1 MDWEELLNPL
11 SPYYQHAMCEQQRLV
26 NLQDG
31 LITASKRLM
40 SSVYPQI
47 FHLESAGYTELDTT
61 IIAECVKLSCK
72 LNEII
77 AKYYVEE

>member
-11 SPYYQHAMCEQQRLV
+11 SPYYQEVMREHQQIV

-31 LITASKRLM
+31 LIAASKRM
-40 SSVYPQI
+40 VSAVYPEI
-47 FHLESAGYTELDTT
+47 YHLESAGYTELNKT

-77 AKYYVEE
+77 GRYQIE

>member
-1 MDWEELLNPL
+1 MNWDELLNPL
-11 SPYYQHAMCEQQRLV
+11 SPNFQDAMQEQQRIV

-31 LITASKRLM
+31 LITATKRL
-40 SSVYPQI
+40 VAAIYPQI
-47 FHLESAGYTELDTT
+47 YHLESAGYTKLDTT
-61 IIAECVKLSCK
+61 IIEECVTLSCK

>member
-1 MDWEELLNPL
+1 MDWDELLNPL
-11 SPYYQHAMCEQQRLV
+11 SPYYKDAMCEHQRLV

-31 LITASKRLM
+31 LITATKRLI
-40 SSVYPQI
+40 SSIYPQI
-47 FHLESAGYTELDTT
+47 YHLESTGYTELDTT

-77 AKYYVEE
+77 AKYYLEE

>member
-11 SPYYQHAMCEQQRLV
+11 SPHYQDAMREQQRIV

-31 LITASKRLM
+31 LIKVSKKLV
-40 SSVYPQI
+40 SSIYPQI
-47 FHLESAGYTELDTT
+47 YNLESAGYTELETT

-77 AKYYVEE
+77 GKYHVED

>member
-1 MDWEELLNPL
+1 MNWDELLNPL
-11 SPYYQHAMCEQQRLV
+11 SPYYQNAMQEQQRIV

-31 LITASKRLM
+31 LITSSKRLI
-40 SSVYPQI
+40 SSIYPQI

-61 IIAECVKLSCK
+61 IIAECVKLSCR